1 MSAAIWALTAREPS
15 GAPRPTLAE
24 LAALIDTAFCEADTC
39 LSDPDAYPVEPHTC
53 LSQTRDRLAEIQR
66 ALSNV
71 IESASA
77 PDLAGFPWHVY
88 AQPQDGAR
96 WLVNAFTT
104 RERAERFAER
114 HPDQYGPLSI
124 EHAEAERRADQ

>member
-1 MSAAIWALTAREPS
+1 MSAAIWALTGREPS
-15 GAPRPTLAE
+15 GTPRPTLAE
-24 LAALIDTAFCEADTC
+24 LANLIDTALREADTC
-39 LSDPDAYPVEPHTC
+39 LSDPDAYPVEPFTC

-77 PDLAGFPWHVY
+77 LDLAGFPWRVY
-88 AQPQDGAR
+88 AQPDDGAR

-104 RERAERFAER
+104 RKRAERFAER
-114 HPDQYGPLSI
+114 HPTEYGPLTI
-124 EHAEAERRADQ
+124 EHAEAERRAEQ